1 MLNKKMKALIAVLSV
16 SLAIGLAALGAGII
30 SSKASSASGSA
41 VASTTPT
48 SGASS
53 SDNSSLTTKAG
64 TTVSTGTAG
73 QTDKAGTTVSTGTAG
88 QTDKAGSDSS
98 DYTKRD
104 LEQSP
109 DLSDAKIITLTDGQD
124 VEITEEGIYVI
135 SGTAKDVTIKVT
147 AAEDAKVQLVLDGVS
162 ISNTDSPA
170 IYVTEADKVF
180 ITTTEGS
187 SNTLSV
193 SGSFVADGDTNLDA
207 VIFSKQ
213 DLVLNGLGSLNVSA
227 SEGNA
232 ITSKDDLKVTGGTYT
247 LTAESK
253 KGLEANDRIMIYD
266 GNFTI
271 SAKEGMEATQMIID
285 GGDITISASDDG
297 LNATLNSENYDV
309 LVVINNGNIK
319 IDMAQGDT
327 DGIDS
332 NGDITINGGRIEINC
347 QSPFDYDGTGTLN
360 GGSITVNGEETTEL
374 TNQFGGM
381 GGGKGQMGSNGSDGR
396 MGQAPDGQ
404 APSGD
409 GSMPK
414 MPSDGNAPELPSDG
428 SMPELPS
435 DGSAS
440 EMPSGQAP
448 NGQMSGKG
456 MKNSQSGSTGI

>member
-1 MLNKKMKALIAVLSV
+1 MSNKKMKALIAVLSV

-30 SSKASSASGSA
+30 SSKASGASGSA
-41 VASTTPT
+41 VAPTTST
-48 SGASS
+48 SGGES

-271 SAKEGMEATQMIID
+271 SAKEGMEASQMIID

-381 GGGKGQMGSNGSDGR
+381 GGGKGQMGSNGSNGR

-435 DGSAS
+435 DGSAP

>member
-1 MLNKKMKALIAVLSV
+1 M
-16 SLAIGLAALGAGII
+16 
-30 SSKASSASGSA
+30 
-41 VASTTPT
+41 
-48 SGASS
+48 
-53 SDNSSLTTKAG
+53 
-64 TTVSTGTAG
+64 
-73 QTDKAGTTVSTGTAG
+73 
-88 QTDKAGSDSS
+88 
-98 DYTKRD
+98 
-104 LEQSP
+104 
-109 DLSDAKIITLTDGQD
+109 
-124 VEITEEGIYVI
+124 
-135 SGTAKDVTIKVT
+135 
-147 AAEDAKVQLVLDGVS
+147 LDGVS

-213 DLVLNGLGSLNVSA
+213 DLVLDGLGSLNVSA

-271 SAKEGMEATQMIID
+271 SAKEGMEASQMIID

-332 NGDITINGGRIEINC
+332 NGDITINGGRIEIHC

-381 GGGKGQMGSNGSDGR
+381 GGGKGQMGSNGSNGR

-414 MPSDGNAPELPSDG
+414 MPSDGNAPEMPGDGSAPEMPSDG
-428 SMPELPS
+428 NAPELPS
-435 DGSAS
+435 DESAP

>member
-30 SSKASSASGSA
+30 SSKASGASGSA
-41 VASTTPT
+41 VASTTST
-48 SGASS
+48 SSGSS
-53 SDNSSLTTKAG
+53 SDNSSLTTK
-64 TTVSTGTAG
+64 
-73 QTDKAGTTVSTGTAG
+73 DGTTVSTGTAG

-109 DLSDAKIITLTDGQD
+109 DLSDAKTITLTDGQD

-227 SEGNA
+227 SKGNA

-271 SAKEGMEATQMIID
+271 SAKEGMEASQIIID

-332 NGDITINGGRIEINC
+332 NGDITINGGTIEINC

-381 GGGKGQMGSNGSDGR
+381 EGGMGGGKGQMGKNGNNGR

-404 APSGD
+404 APNGD
-409 GSMPK
+409 GSMPE
-414 MPSDGNAPELPSDG
+414 MPSDGSVPEMPSDG
-428 SMPELPS
+428 SMPEMPS
-435 DGSAS
+435 DGSAP

-448 NGQMSGKG
+448 NGRMGGKS
-456 MKNSQSGSTGI
+456 MKNSQSGQ

>member
-1 MLNKKMKALIAVLSV
+1 MLNKIV
-16 SLAIGLAALGAGII
+16 
-30 SSKASSASGSA
+30 
-41 VASTTPT
+41 P
-48 SGASS
+48 
-53 SDNSSLTTKAG
+53 
-64 TTVSTGTAG
+64 
-73 QTDKAGTTVSTGTAG
+73 
-88 QTDKAGSDSS
+88 
-98 DYTKRD
+98 
-104 LEQSP
+104 
-109 DLSDAKIITLTDGQD
+109 
-124 VEITEEGIYVI
+124 
-135 SGTAKDVTIKVT
+135 

-162 ISNTDSPA
+162 ISNTDSSA

-271 SAKEGMEATQMIID
+271 SAKEGMEAIQMIID

-309 LVVINNGNIK
+309 LVEINNGNIK

-428 SMPELPS
+428 SAP
-435 DGSAS
+435 
-440 EMPSGQAP
+440 EMPSGQVP

>member
-1 MLNKKMKALIAVLSV
+1 MSNKKMKALIAVLSV

-41 VASTTPT
+41 VAPTTST
-48 SGASS
+48 SGGES
-53 SDNSSLTTKAG
+53 SDNSSLTT
-64 TTVSTGTAG
+64 
-73 QTDKAGTTVSTGTAG
+73 KAGTTVSTGTAG

-162 ISNTDSPA
+162 ISNTDSSA

-213 DLVLNGLGSLNVSA
+213 DLVLNGLSSLNVSA

-271 SAKEGMEATQMIID
+271 SAKEGMEASQMIID

-381 GGGKGQMGSNGSDGR
+381 GGGKGQMGSNGSNGR

-414 MPSDGNAPELPSDG
+414 MPSDSNAPELPSDGNAPELPSDG
-428 SMPELPS
+428 SAP
-435 DGSAS
+435 

-448 NGQMSGKG
+448 NGHMGGKG